1 MLSHV
6 SRVQLFVTFWT
17 GALQV
22 PLFMGLPRQEYWSG
36 MPCPPPGNLPNPG
49 IEPMSLM
56 SPAQAGDTGAD
67 WGAGIYV
74 YMCIYFILFQSLM
87 VLLKFKTNYIYFL
100 CSDPPSTVSKI

>member
-1 MLSHV
+1 
-6 SRVQLFVTFWT
+6 
-17 GALQV
+17 
-22 PLFMGLPRQEYWSG
+22 

-74 YMCIYFILFQSLM
+74 YMCIYFILFQSIM
-87 VLLKFKTNYIYFL
+87 VLLKFKTNYMYFL